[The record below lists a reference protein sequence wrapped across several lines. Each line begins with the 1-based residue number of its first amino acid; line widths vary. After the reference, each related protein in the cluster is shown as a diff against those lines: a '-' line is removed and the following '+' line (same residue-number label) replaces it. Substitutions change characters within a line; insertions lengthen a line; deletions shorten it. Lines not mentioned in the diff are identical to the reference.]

1 MALAHNGVLYFD
13 ELPHYEK
20 GILEAMREPL
30 EDHRILISRVQSKI
44 EYPAKLLFASSMN
57 PCPCGNLLS
66 TTKECR
72 CSDLEVLRYKS
83 RLSDPFLDRIDLF
96 VTMGEPSE
104 HDTKGETSAHMHE
117 QVIKAFV
124 FQKERGQEEFNGK
137 LSESDIEK
145 FCVLSDEATAVLA
158 QGVKRF
164 DLSYRGQNK
173 VIRVARTIADLEQS
187 SLIEKAHIIEAL
199 SYRKR

>member
-1 MALAHNGVLYFD
+1 
-13 ELPHYEK
+13 
-20 GILEAMREPL
+20 
-30 EDHRILISRVQSKI
+30 
-44 EYPAKLLFASSMN
+44 
-57 PCPCGNLLS
+57 
-66 TTKECR
+66 
-72 CSDLEVLRYKS
+72 
-83 RLSDPFLDRIDLF
+83 LDRIDLF
-96 VTMGEPSE
+96 VVMSEPSE
-104 HDTKGETSAHMHE
+104 NDQAEVSSKQMHE
-117 QVIKAFV
+117 AVRDAFV

-145 FCVLSDEATAVLA
+145 FCVLSDEATTVFA

-187 SLIEKAHIIEAL
+187 ERIEKAHIIEAL